1 MLNCVK
7 QIFRNK
13 IQCLCENQYG
23 SKNMDVLTRKQRKYN
38 MSRIRAVDT
47 KAEVVLRKALWK
59 KGLRYCKNY
68 AALPGKPDIV
78 LTRQKIAI
86 FVDGDFWHARGHQD
100 NPGEQVATNKAF
112 WQKKLARNVER
123 DREVNDELT
132 EAGWL
137 VLRFWESEIKNNL
150 TLCLSQIEAYI

>member
-1 MLNCVK
+1 
-7 QIFRNK
+7 
-13 IQCLCENQYG
+13 
-23 SKNMDVLTRKQRKYN
+23 MDVLTRKQRHHN

-59 KGLRYCKNY
+59 KGLRYRKNY

-137 VLRFWESEIKNNL
+137 VLRFWEKDILTNLEKCIEEIEK
-150 TLCLSQIEAYI
+150 YI